1 MPIGRDLQEGLKQQ
15 TRSDMWW
22 HDLDWCVVA
31 HERVGS
37 VVSVNFN
44 PPSPLRFRERN
55 PPPSLKSKSYEL
67 EDA

>member
-15 TRSDMWW
+15 TRSEMWW
-22 HDLDWCVVA
+22 HDFDWCVVA
-31 HERVGS
+31 RERVGF

-44 PPSPLRFRERN
+44 PPSPRRFRELN
-55 PPPSLKSKSYEL
+55 TIPIKFKQWEL